1 MAALTCCAHWCG
13 TPVVTGGPSARAEWQ
28 AVGASSS
35 HLARVTHTSLPP
47 VSHLSVAPTPP
58 TSLQRDATSQVDC
71 SKGRPSCFVVLYN
84 NRKFS
89 HITRRLGVRLFAPRA
104 GPRIRT
110 TGESPTESTC
120 LHTGSPSCVGFGQFI
135 SSCAV
140 GLLEHP
146 HLDWKKSFPISLCQ
160 EEVFLVSFFLRGAC
174 RKKSTLVGK
183 NPRLHNLASEFNDPY
198 GTFVTCN

>member
-84 NRKFS
+84 NGKFS
-89 HITRRLGVRLFAPRA
+89 HITRRLGFRLFAPRA

-146 HLDWKKSFPISLCQ
+146 HFSLEKEFSNIPLSRGGFSCIFFSTRCLSKKIHTGRYES
-160 EEVFLVSFFLRGAC
+160 
-174 RKKSTLVGK
+174 
-183 NPRLHNLASEFNDPY
+183 ASPQLSIRI
-198 GTFVTCN
+198 